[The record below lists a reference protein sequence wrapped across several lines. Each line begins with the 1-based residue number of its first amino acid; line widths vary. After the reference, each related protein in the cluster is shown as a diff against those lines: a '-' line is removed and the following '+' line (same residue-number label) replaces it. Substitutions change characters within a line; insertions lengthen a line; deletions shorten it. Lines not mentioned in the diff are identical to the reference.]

1 MKYTVELKYINPSH
15 EHVSLRRRVDTITR
29 LVEASS
35 EQEAINRA
43 ANQQRA
49 LGFMIKEASVV
60 KPEVI
65 KEEAEQ
71 VDEASNKYEVTKTKS
86 RKMPMEFDS
95 EAKMHHYDVHHNDK
109 RVGTLTHDTYFGET
123 NGKLHGKDLPNIRN
137 YGDNP
142 HNQLHNFLKS
152 KTGQKWAANLHKYQK
167 EEVEQVDEELDQL
180 SGRFLVSTDPSKQ
193 RYLSTERGKKNA
205 AKKNVANLKYY
216 IKHSLGKHPKPN
228 LPEEADQDMSE
239 AKYFKTAYGYA
250 GGSKPSG
257 GTYKHPERIKAD
269 KEKEKKEK
277 QNVTEAEREAGYKM
291 SPAVK
296 AAQAK
301 SDALSKVKKPAQA
314 GTLAAKKQNMEE
326 EKANVNASKVKLR
339 TLKDKIS
346 NRLKTVNMNP
356 TIDSGKL

>member
-1 MKYTVELKYINPSH
+1 
-15 EHVSLRRRVDTITR
+15 VDTVTR
-29 LVEASS
+29 LVEAKS
-35 EQEAINRA
+35 EQEALNRA

-49 LGFMIKEASVV
+49 LGFIIKEASVV
-60 KPEVI
+60 KSKVI

-71 VDEASNKYEVTKTKS
+71 IDEGKNEDSKTHWETHVAPLYKKHGLSPKFANAVNAHVEKYGDSQVWNYHGS
-86 RKMPMEFDS
+86 AGGADPHWFDS
-95 EAKMHHYDVHHNDK
+95 KKGKVKPLRKKSGYEIDESWEVSNEEA
-109 RVGTLTHDTYFGET
+109 
-123 NGKLHGKDLPNIRN
+123 
-137 YGDNP
+137 
-142 HNQLHNFLKS
+142 
-152 KTGQKWAANLHKYQK
+152 
-167 EEVEQVDEELDQL
+167 EQIDEELDQL

>member
-15 EHVSLRRRVDTITR
+15 EHVSLRRRVDTVTR

-65 KEEAEQ
+65 KEEVEQ
-71 VDEASNKYEVTKTKS
+71 IDEASNKYEVTKTKS

-109 RVGTLTHDTYFGET
+109 RVGTLTHDTYFGGT
-123 NGKLHGKDLPNIRN
+123 NGKLHGKELPNIRN

-167 EEVEQVDEELDQL
+167 EEVEQIDEVNEKQIKKDLD
-180 SGRFLVSTDPSKQ
+180 SGMSHDAV
-193 RYLSTERGKKNA
+193 
-205 AKKNVANLKYY
+205 
-216 IKHSLGKHPKPN
+216 IGKHANKKLTN
-228 LPEEADQDMSE
+228 TDAIR
-239 AKYFKTAYGYA
+239 KV
-250 GGSKPSG
+250 
-257 GTYKHPERIKAD
+257 IKQHAFD
-269 KEKEKKEK
+269 KRMKKEEVE
-277 QNVTEAEREAGYKM
+277 QVDEAEREAGYKM

-314 GTLAAKKQNMEE
+314 GTLAAQKAKKAADKMVS
-326 EKANVNASKVKLR
+326 KAKNN
-339 TLKDKIS
+339 
-346 NRLKTVNMNP
+346 KTVNLEP
-356 TIDSGKL
+356 SIEAGKENA

>member
-1 MKYTVELKYINPSH
+1 
-15 EHVSLRRRVDTITR
+15 
-29 LVEASS
+29 
-35 EQEAINRA
+35 
-43 ANQQRA
+43 
-49 LGFMIKEASVV
+49 
-60 KPEVI
+60 
-65 KEEAEQ
+65 
-71 VDEASNKYEVTKTKS
+71 
-86 RKMPMEFDS
+86 
-95 EAKMHHYDVHHNDK
+95 
-109 RVGTLTHDTYFGET
+109 
-123 NGKLHGKDLPNIRN
+123 
-137 YGDNP
+137 
-142 HNQLHNFLKS
+142 
-152 KTGQKWAANLHKYQK
+152 
-167 EEVEQVDEELDQL
+167 
-180 SGRFLVSTDPSKQ
+180 
-193 RYLSTERGKKNA
+193 
-205 AKKNVANLKYY
+205 
-216 IKHSLGKHPKPN
+216 
-228 LPEEADQDMSE
+228 MSE

-257 GTYKHPERIKAD
+257 GTYKHPERIKTD
-269 KEKEKKEK
+269 KQKEKKEK